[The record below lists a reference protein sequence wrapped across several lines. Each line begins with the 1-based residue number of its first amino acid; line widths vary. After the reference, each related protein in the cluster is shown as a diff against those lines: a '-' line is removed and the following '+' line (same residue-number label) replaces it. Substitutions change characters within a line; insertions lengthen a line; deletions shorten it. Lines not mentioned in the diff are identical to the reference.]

1 LKISWSN
8 TEPNKILK
16 GTCTCV
22 QHLTELKNVGFNSS
36 PALYISRV
44 SVWLRQKILVSI
56 ALLVSTLTKFKDI
69 GCRSSLYLIRAF
81 PNLIALGSVWDCG
94 SGCGQ
99 SVFRLKIHQN
109 DVFLFFK
116 KYFYD
121 QHIKT
126 ISKYKKKLTKKN

>member
-44 SVWLRQKILVSI
+44 NVWLRQKILVSI

-99 SVFRLKIHQN
+99 NVFRLKIHQN
-109 DVFLFFK
+109 DIFLFLKNIFMINTLKRSENIK
-116 KYFYD
+116 K
-121 QHIKT
+121 IN
-126 ISKYKKKLTKKN
+126 KKN